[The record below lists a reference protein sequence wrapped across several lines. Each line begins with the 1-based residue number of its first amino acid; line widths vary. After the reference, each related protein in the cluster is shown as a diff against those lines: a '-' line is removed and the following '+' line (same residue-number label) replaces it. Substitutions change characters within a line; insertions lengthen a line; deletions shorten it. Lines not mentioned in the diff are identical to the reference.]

1 MKKRKENWN
10 KNTSE
15 KKKKHVNGCLE
26 KGNCCLTQVALEL
39 SRSKPFEFT
48 RREAQAEER
57 RYEEMTNEQ
66 RDLISEGIHRR
77 PKEEDDRIVS
87 RDVEAVDFSAAST
100 ASASASIL

>member
-1 MKKRKENWN
+1 M
-10 KNTSE
+10 
-15 KKKKHVNGCLE
+15 
-26 KGNCCLTQVALEL
+26 TQVALEL

-77 PKEEDDRIVS
+77 PKEEDDRIV
-87 RDVEAVDFSAAST
+87 RLRET
-100 ASASASIL
+100 